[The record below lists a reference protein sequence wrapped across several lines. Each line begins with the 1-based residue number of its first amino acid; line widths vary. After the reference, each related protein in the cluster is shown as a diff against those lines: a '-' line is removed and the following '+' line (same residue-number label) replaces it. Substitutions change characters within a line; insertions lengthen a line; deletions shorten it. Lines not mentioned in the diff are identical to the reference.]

1 MATPKFGTGFIT
13 QAIAEA
19 VCGTLSRDQKMRR
32 RTSGV
37 DGNVASRQAVA
48 SRRKAVW
55 KLLGLFML
63 DGWEAAD
70 NEMLADLNGLLQ
82 GREINGEAWHGEFQ
96 KVVKRYLKKDRQI
109 DF

>member
-1 MATPKFGTGFIT
+1 MATPKFWTGFVGK
-13 QAIAEA
+13 AFAET
-19 VCGTLSRDQKMRR
+19 VCGMHHRNQKMRR

-37 DGNVASRQAVA
+37 GGNVASRQAVA

-70 NEMLADLNGLLQ
+70 NVMLADLNGLLQ
-82 GREINGEAWHGEFQ
+82 GREINGDAWHGEFQ
-96 KVVKRYLKKDRQI
+96 RVVKRYLKKDRQI

>member
-1 MATPKFGTGFIT
+1 MSLPFLFAGLAAYN
-13 QAIAEA
+13 AIKSS
-19 VCGTLSRDQKMRR
+19 GNSRSRVRCAKSQ
-32 RTSGV
+32 SNGV
-37 DGNVASRQAVA
+37 RVTTASRQDIA

-70 NEMLADLNGLLQ
+70 NTMLADLNGLLQ
-82 GREINGEAWHGEFQ
+82 GQEINSDAWHGEFQ
-96 KVVKRYLKKDRQI
+96 KIVKRYLKKDRQI

>member
-1 MATPKFGTGFIT
+1 MATPKVWAGFLG
-13 QAIAEA
+13 QAFAEA
-19 VCGTLSRDQKMRR
+19 IGGVYPRDRKVRR

-37 DGNVASRQAVA
+37 DGNQVSRQAVET
-48 SRRKAVW
+48 RRKAVW

-82 GREINGEAWHGEFQ
+82 GQEISSDAWHGEFQ